1 MDWYNKK
8 ENKESLYIPIGVKNR
23 KEYFAGFGR
32 EELIKAIKASVV
44 VMLAAVLAYIVTGI
58 YLNAIMVLLTG
69 MTVVIIMLTKSDIN
83 ISTVD
88 TIRFVYEFY
97 HERQAY
103 PYIYKNEFTAPEMEK
118 KRCKK

>member
-23 KEYFAGFGR
+23 KEYFAGFGK
-32 EELIKAIKASVV
+32 EELIKTIKASVV
-44 VMLAAVLAYIVTGI
+44 VMIAAIMAYIATGI
-58 YLNAIMVLLTG
+58 YLNSIMVLLAG

-88 TIRFVYEFY
+88 TIRFMYEFY
-97 HERQAY
+97 HERQVY
-103 PYIYKNEFTAPEMEK
+103 PYIYKNVFTACEAHNYK
-118 KRCKK
+118 NKN